1 MLRKAYDAY
10 EHSDRA
16 LAAEIMKDKET
27 LREMQRK
34 FNKNHIKRM
43 KKNSCKPEMTGVFSG
58 ILQNLERI
66 GNSCMNIAEEI
77 EERFEEE
84 NAENERKVSI
94 SI

>member
-1 MLRKAYDAY
+1 
-10 EHSDRA
+10 
-16 LAAEIMKDKET
+16 
-27 LREMQRK
+27 
-34 FNKNHIKRM
+34 M